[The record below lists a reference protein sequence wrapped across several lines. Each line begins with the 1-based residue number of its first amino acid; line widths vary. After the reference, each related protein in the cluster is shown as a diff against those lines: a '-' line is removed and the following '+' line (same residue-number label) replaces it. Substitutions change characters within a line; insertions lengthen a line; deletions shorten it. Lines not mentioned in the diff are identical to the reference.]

1 MDNNRLQKVA
11 RLIQKDM
18 GEILRYESKNLFKG
32 AMITV
37 TKVRV
42 SSDLSIAKIYISIF
56 ALSGVTTD
64 EVFELVKA
72 NKPLLRNKLASMERN
87 QLRIIP
93 DLSFFVDDSLDYSE
107 NIDRLLLVD
116 LEIYNDTIGMTPE
129 RYRVYAEIDGNI
141 IHAKEY

>member
-72 NKPLLRNKLASMERN
+72 NKPLLRNKLAAMERN

-93 DLSFFVDDSLDYSE
+93 DLSFFIDDSLDYSE
-107 NIDRLLLVD
+107 NIDRLL
-116 LEIYNDTIGMTPE
+116 
-129 RYRVYAEIDGNI
+129 
-141 IHAKEY
+141 KS

>member
-56 ALSGVTTD
+56 ALAGVKTED
-64 EVFELVKA
+64 VYELVKD
-72 NKPLLRNKLASMERN
+72 NKSALRNKLAIMERN

-93 DLSFFVDDSLDYSE
+93 DLSFFIDDSLDYSE
-107 NIDRLLLVD
+107 NIDRLL
-116 LEIYNDTIGMTPE
+116 
-129 RYRVYAEIDGNI
+129 
-141 IHAKEY
+141 KS

>member
-37 TKVRV
+37 TRVRV

-107 NIDRLLLVD
+107 NIDRLL
-116 LEIYNDTIGMTPE
+116 
-129 RYRVYAEIDGNI
+129 
-141 IHAKEY
+141 KS

>member
-1 MDNNRLQKVA
+1 MKIRLQKVA

-56 ALSGVTTD
+56 ALAGVKTED
-64 EVFELVKA
+64 VYELVKA
-72 NKPLLRNKLASMERN
+72 NKSALRNKLAIMERN

-93 DLSFFVDDSLDYSE
+93 DLSFFIDDSLDYSE
-107 NIDRLLLVD
+107 NIDRLL
-116 LEIYNDTIGMTPE
+116 
-129 RYRVYAEIDGNI
+129 
-141 IHAKEY
+141 KS

>member
-37 TKVRV
+37 TRVRV

-56 ALSGVTTD
+56 ALAGVKP
-64 EVFELVKA
+64 EEIYELVNA
-72 NKPLLRNKLASMERN
+72 NKSLLRNKLAIMERN

-93 DLSFFVDDSLDYSE
+93 DLTFFIDDSLDYSD
-107 NIDRLLLVD
+107 NIDRLLKL
-116 LEIYNDTIGMTPE
+116 
-129 RYRVYAEIDGNI
+129 
-141 IHAKEY
+141 

>member
-37 TKVRV
+37 TRVRV

-56 ALSGVTTD
+56 ALGGIKQ
-64 EVFELVKA
+64 EEIFELVKA
-72 NKPLLRNKLASMERN
+72 NKSLLRNKIASMEKN

-93 DLSFFVDDSLDYSE
+93 DLSFFIDDSLDYSE
-107 NIDRLLLVD
+107 NIDRLL
-116 LEIYNDTIGMTPE
+116 
-129 RYRVYAEIDGNI
+129 
-141 IHAKEY
+141 KS

>member
-72 NKPLLRNKLASMERN
+72 NKPLLRNKLAAMERN

-93 DLSFFVDDSLDYSE
+93 DLSFFIDDSLDYSE
-107 NIDRLLLVD
+107 NIDRLL
-116 LEIYNDTIGMTPE
+116 
-129 RYRVYAEIDGNI
+129 RS
-141 IHAKEY
+141 

>member
-72 NKPLLRNKLASMERN
+72 NKSLLRNKLASMERN

-93 DLSFFVDDSLDYSE
+93 DLSFFIDDSLDYSE
-107 NIDRLLLVD
+107 NIDRLL
-116 LEIYNDTIGMTPE
+116 
-129 RYRVYAEIDGNI
+129 
-141 IHAKEY
+141 KS

>member
-1 MDNNRLQKVA
+1 MDSNRLQKVA

-56 ALSGVTTD
+56 ALAGVKTED
-64 EVFELVKA
+64 VYELVKA
-72 NKPLLRNKLASMERN
+72 NKSALRNKLAIMERN

-93 DLSFFVDDSLDYSE
+93 DLSFFIDDSLDYSE
-107 NIDRLLLVD
+107 NIDRLL
-116 LEIYNDTIGMTPE
+116 
-129 RYRVYAEIDGNI
+129 
-141 IHAKEY
+141 KS

>member
-37 TKVRV
+37 TRVRV
-42 SSDLSIAKIYISIF
+42 SSDLSIAKVYISIF
-56 ALSGVTTD
+56 ALSGVTND
-64 EVFELVKA
+64 EIYQLVQA
-72 NKPLLRNKLASMERN
+72 NKPFLRNRLATMERN

-93 DLSFFVDDSLDYSE
+93 DLTFFVDDSLDYSE
-107 NIDRLLLVD
+107 NIDRLL
-116 LEIYNDTIGMTPE
+116 
-129 RYRVYAEIDGNI
+129 
-141 IHAKEY
+141 KS

>member
-37 TKVRV
+37 TRVRV

-72 NKPLLRNKLASMERN
+72 NKPLLRNKLALMERN

-93 DLSFFVDDSLDYSE
+93 DLSFFIDDSLDYSE
-107 NIDRLLLVD
+107 NIDRLL
-116 LEIYNDTIGMTPE
+116 
-129 RYRVYAEIDGNI
+129 
-141 IHAKEY
+141 KS

>member
-37 TKVRV
+37 TRVRV

-56 ALSGVTTD
+56 ALAGVKP
-64 EVFELVKA
+64 EEIYELVKA
-72 NKPLLRNKLASMERN
+72 NKSLLRNKLASMERN

-93 DLSFFVDDSLDYSE
+93 DLTFFIDDSLDYSD
-107 NIDRLLLVD
+107 NIDRLLKL
-116 LEIYNDTIGMTPE
+116 
-129 RYRVYAEIDGNI
+129 
-141 IHAKEY
+141 

>member
-1 MDNNRLQKVA
+1 
-11 RLIQKDM
+11 M

-56 ALSGVTTD
+56 ALAGVKTED
-64 EVFELVKA
+64 VYELVKA
-72 NKPLLRNKLASMERN
+72 NKSALRNKLAIMERN

-93 DLSFFVDDSLDYSE
+93 DLSFFIDDSLDYSE
-107 NIDRLLLVD
+107 NIDRLL
-116 LEIYNDTIGMTPE
+116 
-129 RYRVYAEIDGNI
+129 
-141 IHAKEY
+141 KS

>member
-37 TKVRV
+37 THVRV
-42 SSDLSIAKIYISIF
+42 SPDLSIAKVYISIF
-56 ALSGVTTD
+56 ALGGIKP
-64 EVFELVKA
+64 EEILELVQT
-72 NKPLLRNKLASMERN
+72 NKPFLRNRLASMERN

-93 DLSFFVDDSLDYSE
+93 DLTFFIDDSLDYSE
-107 NIDRLLLVD
+107 NIDRLL
-116 LEIYNDTIGMTPE
+116 
-129 RYRVYAEIDGNI
+129 
-141 IHAKEY
+141 KS

>member
-56 ALSGVTTD
+56 ALAGVKTED
-64 EVFELVKA
+64 VYELVKA
-72 NKPLLRNKLASMERN
+72 NKSALRNKLAIMERN

-93 DLSFFVDDSLDYSE
+93 DLSFFIDDSLDYSE
-107 NIDRLLLVD
+107 NIDRLL
-116 LEIYNDTIGMTPE
+116 
-129 RYRVYAEIDGNI
+129 
-141 IHAKEY
+141 KS

>member
-37 TKVRV
+37 TRVRV

-56 ALSGVTTD
+56 ALAGAKT
-64 EVFELVKA
+64 EEIYELVKA
-72 NKPLLRNKLASMERN
+72 NKPLLRNKLAAIERN

-93 DLSFFVDDSLDYSE
+93 DLSFFIDDSLDYSE
-107 NIDRLLLVD
+107 NIDRLLKL
-116 LEIYNDTIGMTPE
+116 
-129 RYRVYAEIDGNI
+129 
-141 IHAKEY
+141 

>member
-37 TKVRV
+37 TRVRV
-42 SSDLSIAKIYISIF
+42 SPDLSIAKVYISIF
-56 ALSGVTTD
+56 ALGGIKT
-64 EVFELVKA
+64 EEILELVQT
-72 NKPLLRNKLASMERN
+72 NKPFLRNRLASMERN

-93 DLSFFVDDSLDYSE
+93 DLTFFIDDSLDYSE
-107 NIDRLLLVD
+107 NIDRLL
-116 LEIYNDTIGMTPE
+116 
-129 RYRVYAEIDGNI
+129 
-141 IHAKEY
+141 KS

>member
-1 MDNNRLQKVA
+1 MDSNRLQKVA

-56 ALSGVTTD
+56 ALAGVKTE
-64 EVFELVKA
+64 EVYELVKA
-72 NKPLLRNKLASMERN
+72 NKSALRNKLAIMERN

-93 DLSFFVDDSLDYSE
+93 DLSFFIDDSLDYSE
-107 NIDRLLLVD
+107 NIDRLL
-116 LEIYNDTIGMTPE
+116 
-129 RYRVYAEIDGNI
+129 
-141 IHAKEY
+141 KS

>member
-1 MDNNRLQKVA
+1 MDSNRLQKVA

-37 TKVRV
+37 TRVRV

-56 ALSGVTTD
+56 ALAGAKT
-64 EVFELVKA
+64 EEIYELVKA
-72 NKPLLRNKLASMERN
+72 NKSLLRNKLATMERN

-93 DLSFFVDDSLDYSE
+93 DLSFFIDDSLDYSE
-107 NIDRLLLVD
+107 NIDRLL
-116 LEIYNDTIGMTPE
+116 
-129 RYRVYAEIDGNI
+129 
-141 IHAKEY
+141 KS